1 MATLKLQAECP
12 SGARSGLVGGT
23 ERAGARTSLAVL
35 SLTSPSWLVLPL
47 SHAVFSMTSPS
58 WMALPFSRAALSIL
72 TALPVGRPSCGDVG
86 ALRGKGAEES

>member
-23 ERAGARTSLAVL
+23 ERAGARTSLAVF
-35 SLTSPSWLVLPL
+35 SLTSPSWLVLPF
-47 SHAVFSMTSPS
+47 SHAVFSVTSPS
-58 WMALPFSRAALSIL
+58 WIPFSHATLSIL